1 MEVHGDCDPKFT
13 KVKEIFADLYL
24 QERELGSAFAIFK
37 NGKPLVNIWAGYR
50 DLNKTKKWQ
59 EDTLVTVYSTTKGI
73 AALCIA
79 LAVEKGLLDYQ
90 ERVEKYW
97 PEFGCNG
104 KEEITF

>member
-59 EDTLVTVYSTTKGI
+59 EDTLVTVYSTTTVSYTHLTLPTK
-73 AALCIA
+73 A
-79 LAVEKGLLDYQ
+79 
-90 ERVEKYW
+90 
-97 PEFGCNG
+97 
-104 KEEITF
+104 

>member
-1 MEVHGDCDPKFT
+1 MEVHGVCDSKFN
-13 KVKEIFADLYL
+13 KVKEIFSDLYL

-37 NGKPLVNIWAGYR
+37 DGKPLVNIWAGYQ
-50 DLNKTKKWQ
+50 DLKRTKKWQ

-90 ERVEKYW
+90 DRVEKY
-97 PEFGCNG
+97 FLAVG
-104 KEEITF
+104 KQVEV